1 VLTGAAGW
9 LALCTGLAAA
19 ETDGGKTGGEEG
31 EEVRVAALL
40 DDNTTN
46 DMHDDSTILRNVQVL
61 DDDGLT
67 LFGAL
72 RIWVGGALQYDYYNI
87 DDIYRSQS
95 NGESSEGAGF
105 RRLEGIFRS
114 QLLDWGEL
122 KLQYD
127 FDDGIFRDVYFRW
140 VSERPNTPVT
150 ITIGNQKEPIGL
162 DNLSGNKFEMAQER
176 SAPTHA
182 FGRWR
187 SRGVRLHRA
196 FQLEPEQRK
205 FDIFAEDAA
214 FITTSIGVFTDDIEQ
229 SHDTDI
235 AVTARL
241 TGWREKDGVGM
252 HLGFAASYREG
263 DFYRISFRPEVSE
276 ADRITL
282 ARPDANTQG
291 IVALEGAY
299 NHGRLHLQGEAYYS
313 DYAGRIDGYG
323 GGGYLQA
330 GWFLTR
336 DARQYNPRWGI
347 QAPHRPNGE
356 YSAELFM
363 RLSVTRGDDDESG
376 WNAYRSLTVGANMHY
391 RKLRG
396 SVNLLYG
403 ESQEPIGGQEDGV
416 ALVARA
422 QYLF

>member
-1 VLTGAAGW
+1 M
-9 LALCTGLAAA
+9 
-19 ETDGGKTGGEEG
+19 
-31 EEVRVAALL
+31 L

-95 NGESSEGAGF
+95 SSESSEGAGF

-114 QLLDWGEL
+114 QLLDLGEL

-127 FDDGIFRDVYFRW
+127 FDAGIFRDAYFRW

-150 ITIGNQKEPIGL
+150 ITIGNQKEPMGL

-196 FQLEPEQRK
+196 FQLEQEQRK
-205 FDIFAEDAA
+205 LDIFAEEAA

-241 TGWREKDGVGM
+241 TGGREKDGVGM
-252 HLGFAASYREG
+252 HLGFAGSYREG
-263 DFYRISFRPEVSE
+263 DFYRISFRPEVNE

-282 ARPDANTQG
+282 ARPDANTLG
-291 IVALEGAY
+291 ILALEGAY

-313 DYAGRIDGYG
+313 HYAGSIDGYG

-330 GWFLTR
+330 GWFLTK

-347 QAPHRPNGE
+347 QAPHRPNGK
-356 YSAELFM
+356 YSAELFT
-363 RLSVTRGDDDESG
+363 RLSVTRGDDDQNG

-396 SVNLLYG
+396 SLNLLYS

-416 ALVARA
+416 ALVVRA